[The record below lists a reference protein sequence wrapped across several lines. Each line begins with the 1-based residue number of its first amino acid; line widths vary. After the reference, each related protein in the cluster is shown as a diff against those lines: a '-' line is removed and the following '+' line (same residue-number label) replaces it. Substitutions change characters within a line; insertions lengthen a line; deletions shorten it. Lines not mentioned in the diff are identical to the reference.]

1 MENWPNASSA
11 KTDLVD
17 MLWLCIKQGYLYIIY
32 YVLKVFIYAYFRLI
46 KAKTNYVFTGNLV
59 AKV

>member
-32 YVLKVFIYAYFRLI
+32 YVLEVFIYAYFSLI
-46 KAKTNYVFTGNLV
+46 
-59 AKV
+59 